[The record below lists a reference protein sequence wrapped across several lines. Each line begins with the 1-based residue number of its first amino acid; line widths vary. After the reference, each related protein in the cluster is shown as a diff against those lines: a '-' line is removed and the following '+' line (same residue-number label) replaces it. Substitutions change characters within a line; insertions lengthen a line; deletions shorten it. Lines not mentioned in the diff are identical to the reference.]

1 MASRAGLAA
10 PATDVSLA
18 TPHWR
23 SVLAAWQS
31 EIGVGA
37 ALLVLIAVCGLLSR
51 NFFSIGNFATL
62 LTQTSV
68 TAIIAVGMTVVMIVG
83 EIDLSVGSTVG
94 LAGSVFAWLVVTQ
107 GMAIVPA
114 AILVLLGAA
123 CIGGGIGGLRVVW
136 GIPSFIT
143 TIGLLSTL
151 RGCAFLLTGGV
162 TIAPLPGGMDAL
174 WYGQVLGVPLPILL
188 MVAAVIC
195 GAVLLDQTRLGRHI
209 YALGGDPVTAS
220 RYGVKIRRIRI
231 GVFVVVQMLAAF
243 GGIML
248 AARLSSGSASVGEG
262 LELDVIAA
270 VIVGG
275 TRLSGGAGRV
285 VGTLIGV
292 LFVAVLRNGMVLL
305 GVNPIGFMIL
315 QGMVIILAVWWSM
328 SRRLADAGGRA

>member
-1 MASRAGLAA
+1 MPLTGATAA
-10 PATDVSLA
+10 T
-18 TPHWR
+18 TRWR
-23 SVLAAWQS
+23 GTLGAWQS

-37 ALLVLIAVCGLLSR
+37 ALLALIAVCGALSR
-51 NFFSIGNFATL
+51 NFLSVANFTTL

-68 TAIIAVGMTVVMIVG
+68 TAIVAVGMTIVMIVG

-94 LAGSVFAWLVVTQ
+94 LGGSVFAWLVVMQ
-107 GMAIVPA
+107 GVPIALA
-114 AILVLLGAA
+114 AACVLLGAA
-123 CIGGGIGGLRVVW
+123 ALGGGIGGLRVVW

-162 TIAPLPGGMDAL
+162 TIAPLPGSMDAL

-188 MVAAVIC
+188 MAVAVVC
-195 GAVLLDQTRLGRHI
+195 GAVLLDRTKLGRHI
-209 YALGGDPVTAS
+209 YALGVDPVTAS
-220 RYGVKIRRIRI
+220 RYGVKVRRIRI
-231 GVFVVVQMLAAF
+231 GVFVAVQMLAAF

-275 TRLSGGAGRV
+275 TRLTGGAGRV

-315 QGMVIILAVWWSM
+315 QGLVIILAVWWSM
-328 SRRLADAGGRA
+328 SRRRAEAGA